1 MHTCPQSRTARKTGE
16 YVSNCYRV
24 IIMRLG
30 EVRVYIEYY
39 FSFFLQQRFLCNYEN
54 NKY

>member
-1 MHTCPQSRTARKTGE
+1 MHTCPQSRTAWKTGE